1 MVQDSP
7 AGERREPLT
16 YCFDLDGTLCTN
28 TNGSYENAV
37 PFPESIAVVNRLHEE
52 GHRIV
57 IFTAR
62 GTTTGIDW
70 RAVTERQLAAWG
82 VRYHELMLGKPF
94 AHVYIDDRAINAL
107 LWQRGGFSLLLPDP
121 E

>member
-1 MVQDSP
+1 MRILEP
-7 AGERREPLT
+7 GPGAGAPFT

-28 TNGSYENAV
+28 TEGEYEAARPLPWAIERVNALK
-37 PFPESIAVVNRLHEE
+37 RG

-70 RAVTERQLAAWG
+70 RPRTERQLADWG
-82 VRYHELMLGKPF
+82 VKYDELILGKPYGD
-94 AHVYIDDRAINAL
+94 VYIDDKAL
-107 LWQRGGFSLLLPDP
+107 
-121 E
+121 